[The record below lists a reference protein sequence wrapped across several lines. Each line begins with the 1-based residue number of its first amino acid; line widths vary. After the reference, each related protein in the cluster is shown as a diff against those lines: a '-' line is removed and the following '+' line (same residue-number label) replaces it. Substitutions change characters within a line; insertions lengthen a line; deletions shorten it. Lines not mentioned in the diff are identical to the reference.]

1 MKADLSAHVEQT
13 HQPRLARLN
22 SPLLWLIC
30 LAPAGYLALFY
41 SFVLRAR
48 LALGT
53 WPLPY
58 QPDPKALGFD
68 IHYAAVLLA
77 LPLWMVSPLAVLL
90 LVALHHAL
98 DEERSFYRSWSLHC
112 CTWWLGWCCGWI
124 PGRSGIGSRTNPPT
138 RWALR

>member
-13 HQPRLARLN
+13 HQPQLARLN

-68 IHYAAVLLA
+68 IHHAAVLLT
-77 LPLWMVSPLAVLL
+77 LPLWMVSPMAVLL
-90 LVALHHAL
+90 MVALQPGFGRRKIVLPVLVFGLLYLAVWL
-98 DEERSFYRSWSLHC
+98 VLRMDPGSFGYWF
-112 CTWWLGWCCGWI
+112 
-124 PGRSGIGSRTNPPT
+124 
-138 RWALR
+138 AD

>member
-1 MKADLSAHVEQT
+1 MKADLSAHVEHT

-53 WPLPY
+53 WPQPY
-58 QPDPKALGFD
+58 QPDPKELGFGV
-68 IHYAAVLLA
+68 HHAAVLLG
-77 LPLWMVSPLAVLL
+77 LPLWMVSPMAVLL
-90 LVALHHAL
+90 LVALQPRFGRRKIVLPVLVFGLLYLVAWL
-98 DEERSFYRSWSLHC
+98 VLRMDPGSFGYWF
-112 CTWWLGWCCGWI
+112 
-124 PGRSGIGSRTNPPT
+124 
-138 RWALR
+138 AD

>member
-1 MKADLSAHVEQT
+1 MDRVAKSWLTRRDGSLV
-13 HQPRLARLN
+13 
-22 SPLLWLIC
+22 WLIC

-68 IHYAAVLLA
+68 IHHAAVLLA

-90 LVALHHAL
+90 LVALQPRFGRRKIVLPVLVFAL
-98 DEERSFYRSWSLHC
+98 LYLAA
-112 CTWWLGWCCGWI
+112 WLVLRMD
-124 PGRSGIGSRTNPPT
+124 PGAFGY
-138 RWALR
+138 WFAD